1 MKKSFI
7 PLTALALLALVSCGG
22 NNNQNSSSSPASSD
36 TVSSAEDV
44 VNSISITNKDDLSA
58 SWPLGSADRTVN
70 IAVDPAG
77 NVNALISSGKI
88 TVTSSDPTIVAVV
101 GRVLQA
107 KAAGSA
113 TITVAYGS
121 KTDSVDVTVT
131 SEQTAIDLY
140 GTVHAGTLADPL
152 DNADALKVAEKTGET
167 ETEKYFYVSGT
178 VDSFRDAPSSYGNV
192 SYYLTKGASDAKSF
206 LVYRAVLDQENFGT
220 SKVTENDIWIGA
232 EVVAKVKIV
241 NYKSNTPETSS
252 GGTIVSV
259 KGTKPEIKTI
269 DATVEEALTAAKAL
283 GDNKTSTDK
292 YAVTGYIVATDA
304 KGFYLSDTKG
314 EITPTNDNFYVYGY
328 SGDNAAKCTL
338 NAKIKVTA
346 YLQHY
351 VSSSDSTKYNYQTTS
366 ISSLEIL
373 EEGDAPVTVEEID
386 VAKALEI
393 GAALADNADSE
404 AKYAITGY
412 VVKVTYEYSDTNKN
426 MSFTLG
432 ATADATE
439 TVTVYKTSLAD
450 GTASTSVVG
459 GSKVK
464 VTGYIEK
471 YVKDET
477 TTIEVVSGTTEIVK
491 DGSDIDPDDLTVTD
505 ATVAQASAIDGGLE
519 GKKLYRITGIIEGL
533 NHTDAYGNAYLTD
546 PETGKTVQV
555 YGLTGTDDN
564 KVFDTSA
571 STDSKFFVNPKDAV
585 TSLADVNNGDEVTVR
600 VAWCVYNSKTEI
612 FGVLESHKASTNTY
626 TVGLNTP
633 ENGTVTADK
642 TAYAY
647 GETVTLTVTPSEGYE
662 VKSVVAKDAADKS
675 ITVTQGETG
684 YTFAATCV
692 NNVTVTFDAIPEGTV
707 RTVTWDCTSGAGPSA
722 ATATDTEFTATIGT
736 QSVKMGCVNVKA
748 GSGYMFLSSKT
759 GAAYAYSKDALP
771 GSIQSITIKV
781 PSGASADAVYSVVV
795 GSSALSEETTTAGVN
810 VKPGSEYTFTFDS
823 TGSNYFQIANYGSK
837 KNGQVATVT
846 ITYDTAK

>member
-477 TTIEVVSGTTEIVK
+477 TTIEVVSGTTEVLEAK
-491 DGSDIDPDDLTVTD
+491 KEETKTVTVAEAVAAAKALASGVSSSDTYVITGYVTKISGDYSSQYGNMSVYLSDVIDDADAEFIAYQVKCD
-505 ATVAQASAIDGGLE
+505 ATTAAKIISGAKVKVTGKIMNYNGTPETVSKGAATIELLEEAVGTPVTATIAAESFKVGETAQITATAGDDDTFTYASEDVAIATVSETGLVTGVAVGETNIVVTASTGRKATISVNVLADNVVEINGFTTVSGDIGDSGYTYVSDKAAAQTAPVVNSEAIRLYQGGSTFTITGSETANSLVSLTLTTDGKSDGEGPFSYVYGASAESVGE
-519 GKKLYRITGIIEGL
+519 ATAVSKW
-533 NHTDAYGNAYLTD
+533 TDH
-546 PETGKTVQV
+546 Q
-555 YGLTGTDDN
+555 
-564 KVFDTSA
+564 
-571 STDSKFFVNPKDAV
+571 
-585 TSLADVNNGDEVTVR
+585 
-600 VAWCVYNSKTEI
+600 
-612 FGVLESHKASTNTY
+612 
-626 TVGLNTP
+626 
-633 ENGTVTADK
+633 
-642 TAYAY
+642 
-647 GETVTLTVTPSEGYE
+647 VTLTFEGAD
-662 VKSVVAKDAADKS
+662 VKYFKL
-675 ITVTQGETG
+675 TTTG
-684 YTFAATCV
+684 TSKTTRVYLKGLSLTFAA
-692 NNVTVTFDAIPEGTV
+692 
-707 RTVTWDCTSGAGPSA
+707 
-722 ATATDTEFTATIGT
+722 
-736 QSVKMGCVNVKA
+736 
-748 GSGYMFLSSKT
+748 
-759 GAAYAYSKDALP
+759 
-771 GSIQSITIKV
+771 
-781 PSGASADAVYSVVV
+781 
-795 GSSALSEETTTAGVN
+795 
-810 VKPGSEYTFTFDS
+810 
-823 TGSNYFQIANYGSK
+823 
-837 KNGQVATVT
+837 
-846 ITYDTAK
+846 